1 MGLDHNIAQGT
12 RCSVRAFSNLRKV
25 GEDRMSDS
33 AMADESQMTDTTAD
47 TLKQLRQGLL
57 RVHKIL
63 LELERTGYERA
74 RGRISNSYEFLQLV
88 LKDPWFDW
96 LHRLSELIVQ
106 IDETLDTASSDTPS
120 TEEDALALIT
130 RAKLLLAPS
139 ELGSEFQKNYFLALQ
154 QSPDVVLLH
163 SEMM

>member
-1 MGLDHNIAQGT
+1 
-12 RCSVRAFSNLRKV
+12 
-25 GEDRMSDS
+25 MSDS
-33 AMADESQMTDTTAD
+33 AMADESQMTDTTAE

-106 IDETLDTASSDTPS
+106 IDETLDTVGSETPAS
-120 TEEDALALIT
+120 ENDALAMIA

-139 ELGSEFQKNYFLALQ
+139 ESGNEFQKNYFLALQ

-163 SEMM
+163 SEVTRLLGDVKQKLV

>member
-1 MGLDHNIAQGT
+1 
-12 RCSVRAFSNLRKV
+12 
-25 GEDRMSDS
+25 
-33 AMADESQMTDTTAD
+33 MADESQMTDTTAE

-106 IDETLDTASSDTPS
+106 IDETLDTVGSDTPAS
-120 TEEDALALIT
+120 ENDALALIA

-139 ELGSEFQKNYFLALQ
+139 ESGNEFQKNYFLALQ

-163 SEMM
+163 SEVTRLLGDVKQKLV